1 MGFDHWASSHP
12 KAAAEHKGYVN
23 EAEIA
28 EFQEA
33 FVVDNSQLNTDSRG
47 IAYRESMNM
56 KDKLTRI
63 AEFNSVVRGVVC
75 KALDGSQWLRVED
88 QLFLPLQVGNKEVLR
103 RSWWDAEEPR
113 QLAEELRQKPA
124 AQVSPARDVEEV
136 EDFVSPPEVRSLEPG
151 SGALYEVVCERL
163 PLRKAPHPKAPMQ
176 GTRRQGQI
184 LELFDWDVHRHW
196 RRVATKLGS
205 AWAALDVHDA
215 ATGRWTPL
223 LRPQGLPFS
232 LRPLD
237 PLCQAAREG
246 SAPDVQRFIGEGLA
260 VNGTDLDGQ
269 TPLACARQK
278 EGWQGLVCCVL
289 LLEANADPNLALG
302 PEEQMRLEVAQ
313 LEQEKLLAVEQED
326 YKLAETLK
334 QRLAALRASP
344 QHAVTSAGATAAA
357 ELLKA
362 LHGHDFEAPRIHRA
376 YDELRGVTSSEVQ
389 NIPSRVEALLQ
400 EVAPAAQ
407 LEKLH
412 VSSSRTDFGVPRTA
426 PSPAPSPAAT
436 AAPRTTARA
445 VAARAPQQEDDEG
458 VPWLQNQLPI
468 TESDEARVSVVKY
481 RVLQKAPVFQ
491 EPSMSSE
498 LLGHLPQH
506 QLVEVFG
513 YDMMRSFGR
522 VRVKPR
528 DGDAKDG
535 EPGWVLL
542 EDEFKGDLLKAVRV

>member
-1 MGFDHWASSHP
+1 MLQAPTALIAAHLTLRDAVISAETALREVPLSGDTRVRFELAMGFDHWASSHP

-33 FVVDNSQLNTDSRG
+33 FV
-47 IAYRESMNM
+47 
-56 KDKLTRI
+56 DKLTRI

-184 LELFDWDVHRHW
+184 LELFDARLDDV
-196 RRVATKLGS
+196 
-205 AWAALDVHDA
+205 
-215 ATGRWTPL
+215 TG
-223 LRPQGLPFS
+223 
-232 LRPLD
+232 
-237 PLCQAAREG
+237 EEE
-246 SAPDVQRFIGEGLA
+246 RFIGEGLA

-278 EGWQGLVCCVL
+278 EGWQGLVCCV
-289 LLEANADPNLALG
+289 
-302 PEEQMRLEVAQ
+302 
-313 LEQEKLLAVEQED
+313 
-326 YKLAETLK
+326 
-334 QRLAALRASP
+334 
-344 QHAVTSAGATAAA
+344 
-357 ELLKA
+357 LKA

-412 VSSSRTDFGVPRTA
+412 VSSSRTDFG
-426 PSPAPSPAAT
+426 
-436 AAPRTTARA
+436 
-445 VAARAPQQEDDEG
+445 
-458 VPWLQNQLPI
+458 
-468 TESDEARVSVVKY
+468 Y